1 MDGFPDDLREVVHE
15 HWGTFPP
22 QNPMI
27 VDLFGIMF
35 FFLFFFAFCG
45 NCFVIYVFLS
55 KKSLRTAVSTIF
67 ISEIRLHDNQ
77 NFFFRIICS
86 WLTFQFRIFHCSQL
100 KPCQ

>member
-55 KKSLRTAVSTIF
+55 KKSLRTAVSIIF
-67 ISEIRLHDNQ
+67 VFEIRLHRND
-77 NFFFRIICS
+77 NFFKIYIHAIRA
-86 WLTFQFRIFHCSQL
+86 HDQL
-100 KPCQ
+100 GT